1 MPGIGGIATTAKRE
15 GDTSE
20 KGMVKKQRI
29 RKSDGDAGDR
39 GARYGSIV
47 PKERAM
53 PLTDAL
59 DAQLLTQHVWQEVFE
74 LFQLHF
80 STDLPFLHGPTFLN
94 PVRGAAA
101 SLSVPISSVPDQQDP
116 ETRLPGLEMLLL
128 GLLALTARFH
138 PRLVAYHS
146 SNSPKHS
153 TDPIT
158 ASEYYATALRAM
170 LGGEQGAYIGQPDL
184 HKVQALLMLGLHEWG
199 MCRGIK
205 AWIYVGTAIRMA
217 QAMGLQYED
226 GVDTVPW
233 GISSTV
239 RIEAQHL
246 GFRTGREPPL
256 DPASS
261 EAFVDEEIR
270 RRTVWSCFIMD
281 RYLSSG
287 KYRPTM
293 LAVDDIRVQLP
304 SSDNAF
310 AFGERV
316 CTSMIDGKCS
326 LSGVRAATRARMLS
340 ITKRRVMP
348 ENKQKTK
355 LEPDSSDCHHENN
368 TGKEEEPVIP
378 CKMGSD
384 ESILSRFVRMV
395 EIWGKIAKV
404 NHQLNCTVSFSYA
417 DHVVQVV
424 LFRWEKVRDSM
435 GRRCIG

>member
-1 MPGIGGIATTAKRE
+1 MPGLCGTATITKRE

-20 KGMVKKQRI
+20 KGVVKKQQV
-29 RKSDGDAGDR
+29 RKSEGDAAEG
-39 GARYGSIV
+39 GARYGSV
-47 PKERAM
+47 LPKERAT
-53 PLTDAL
+53 PLTEAL
-59 DAQLLTQHVWQEVFE
+59 DAQLLTQHVWQELFE

-94 PVRGAAA
+94 PLAGAAA
-101 SLSVPISSVPDQQDP
+101 SLSAVINSVPDPRDT
-116 ETRLPGLEMLLL
+116 ETKLPGLEMLLL

-153 TDPIT
+153 TDPVT
-158 ASEYYATALRAM
+158 ASEYYATALRTM
-170 LGGEQGAYIGQPDL
+170 LGGEQGAHIGQPDL

-199 MCRGIK
+199 MCKGVK

-226 GVDTVPW
+226 EVENVPW
-233 GISSTV
+233 GISSTM
-239 RIEAQHL
+239 RFEAQHL
-246 GFRTGREPPL
+246 GFRTGRESPL

-261 EAFVDEEIR
+261 EAFVGEEIR

-287 KYRPTM
+287 KFRPTM

-316 CTSMIDGKCS
+316 CTSLIDGKCS
-326 LSGVRAATRARMLS
+326 HSGARAAARARMLS
-340 ITKRRVMP
+340 TARHRVMP
-348 ENKQKTK
+348 ENKQITK
-355 LEPDSSDCHHENN
+355 LEPDSSDRDYENT
-368 TGKEEEPVIP
+368 TGKEEEPRVP

-404 NHQLNCTVSFSYA
+404 NHHLNSMVSGFLY
-417 DHVVQVV
+417 
-424 LFRWEKVRDSM
+424 
-435 GRRCIG
+435 

>member
-1 MPGIGGIATTAKRE
+1 MPGVGGTATTAKRE
-15 GDTSE
+15 GDTPE

-29 RKSDGDAGDR
+29 RKSEGDVGDR
-39 GARYGSIV
+39 GTRYGSIV
-47 PKERAM
+47 PKEKTM

-59 DAQLLTQHVWQEVFE
+59 DAQLLTQQIWQEVFE

-94 PVRGAAA
+94 PLRGAAA
-101 SLSVPISSVPDQQDP
+101 SLSAVINSVPDPQDA
-116 ETRLPGLEMLLL
+116 ETKLPGLEMLLL

-146 SNSPKHS
+146 SNSPKHT
-153 TDPIT
+153 TDPVT

-170 LGGEQGAYIGQPDL
+170 LGGEQGAHIGEPDL

-199 MCRGIK
+199 MCKGVK

-226 GVDTVPW
+226 GTDNVPW
-233 GISSTV
+233 GISSAT
-239 RIEAQHL
+239 RIEARHL
-246 GFRTGREPPL
+246 GLRTGRESPL

-261 EAFVDEEIR
+261 EAFIDEEIR

-293 LAVDDIRVQLP
+293 LAVDDIQVQLP

-316 CTSMIDGKCS
+316 CTSLINGKCS
-326 LSGVRAATRARMLS
+326 GSGVRAATRTRMLS
-340 ITKRRVMP
+340 IAKRRVIS

-355 LEPDSSDCHHENN
+355 LEPDSGDRHYGNT
-368 TGKEEEPVIP
+368 TGKEEEPRVP
-378 CKMGSD
+378 CETGSD

-395 EIWGKIAKV
+395 EIWGNIAKV
-404 NHQLNCTVSFSYA
+404 NHHSNGMVSFAYA
-417 DHVVQVV
+417 DHAVQVV
-424 LFRWEKVRDSM
+424 LFRWKKVRDLT
-435 GRRCIG
+435 GRRSIG